1 MSMISKKLKVAIVL
15 NIIPSYREGFYDAL
29 FENRDIEV
37 TVYAQECI
45 PGLNLKTIHSRYP
58 ENVKLVKFICAK
70 REKIGWQF
78 LPFYEIFKNYDVVVV
93 DGNPRQISHFLL
105 GTFFRLLG
113 KKVILWTMAHSFRGF
128 SPTENLR
135 LFWSRIFRYI
145 FVYTDSEVDFLRKKG
160 FKKQYIL
167 GMNNGLN
174 QKKIDAAI
182 LEWNENK
189 LEKWLKTEKLDGS
202 LLLLSSARLDPK
214 NKFEQIIQ
222 ALPLILEKFPNL
234 IWCIIGKGVEEDKL
248 REFVNALNISDNV
261 RFVGEIYDEIDLAP
275 WFLSSKLFIHP
286 AAVGLSLLHA
296 FGYGLPLITNGNKHL
311 HNPEYSA
318 FEEGLTGLNFV
329 ENNIEDLASTV
340 IKLLNDEGTRNE
352 MKLYTQKVAR
362 EKYNSEVMSKRFLQ
376 IIDVATSV

>member
-45 PGLNLKTIHSRYP
+45 PGLNLKTIHNRYP
-58 ENVKLVKFICAK
+58 KNVKLVKFICAK

-78 LPFYEIFKNYDVVVV
+78 LPFYQIFKNYDVVVV

-105 GTFFRLLG
+105 GTFLRLVG

-135 LFWSRIFRYI
+135 LFWSRMFKYI
-145 FVYTDSEVDFLRKKG
+145 FVYTDSEVDFLREKG
-160 FKKQYIL
+160 FKEQYIL

-174 QKKIDAAI
+174 QKKIDIAI

-189 LEKWLKTEKLDGS
+189 LENWLKTEKLVGS

-248 REFVNALNISDNV
+248 RELVNTLNIADNV
-261 RFVGEIYDEIDLAP
+261 RFVGEIYDENDLAP

-318 FEEGLTGLNFV
+318 FEEGLTGLTFA
-329 ENNIEDLASTV
+329 ENNIEDLASIV
-340 IKLLNDEGTRNE
+340 IKLLNDEASRNE

-376 IIDVATSV
+376 IIEVATTV